1 MQQIT
6 NDNGDKRKRRVKN
19 LKRMIVGFII
29 MMIAIPTVFCVVL
42 SCKMLDLQKKV
53 DELTKQNALLEAAS
67 LESVS
72 EQDMD
77 ETEAAVHQDEASYD
91 AGLEKEL
98 KIKKVYLTFDDG
110 PSSNTGKILDILNSY
125 GVKGNFFVVGTK
137 NEALL
142 PYYKRIVDEG
152 HVLAM
157 HSYSHRYDEIYRS
170 EEAFLDDLTKIQSL
184 IYEET
189 GSMPNIY
196 RFPGGSSNT
205 VSSVDMKELEALLTQ
220 RGITYYDWNISS
232 GDATNP
238 MPPAKKIVENSLKDL
253 NEYEEAM
260 ILMHDLSNKTSTV
273 EALPAII
280 EGILAMDVEIAPIT
294 QDSMLIQH
302 ANTI

>member
-6 NDNGDKRKRRVKN
+6 NNNGDKRKRRVKN
-19 LKRMIVGFII
+19 LKSMIVGFIV
-29 MMIAIPTVFCVVL
+29 MMIVIPTCL
-42 SCKMLDLQKKV
+42 CMILTCKLLDLQEKV
-53 DELTKQNALLEAAS
+53 DVLTKQNALLEVAS
-67 LESVS
+67 MESTL
-72 EQDMD
+72 EQDMK
-77 ETEAAVHQDEASYD
+77 ETEVTGQKEEYSDY
-91 AGLEKEL
+91 AGSEKEL
-98 KIKKVYLTFDDG
+98 KVKKVYLTFDDG
-110 PSSNTGKILDILNSY
+110 PSSNTGRLLDILNSY

-137 NEALL
+137 NEKLL

-157 HSYSHRYDEIYRS
+157 HSYSHRYEEIYRS
-170 EEAFLDDLTKIQSL
+170 EEAFLDDLTRIQSM

-189 GSMPNIY
+189 GCMPNIY

-205 VSSVDMKELEALLTQ
+205 VSGVDMKELEALLAQ

-232 GDATNP
+232 GDAANP
-238 MPPAKKIVENSLKDL
+238 MLSAEEIVENSLKDL

-280 EGILAMDVEIAPIT
+280 EGILAMGVEIAPIT

-302 ANTI
+302 VNTQ